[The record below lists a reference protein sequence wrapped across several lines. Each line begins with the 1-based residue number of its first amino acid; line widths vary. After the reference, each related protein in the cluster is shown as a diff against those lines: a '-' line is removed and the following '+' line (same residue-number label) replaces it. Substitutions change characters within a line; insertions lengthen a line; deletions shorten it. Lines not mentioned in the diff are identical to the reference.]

1 MFSVFERLV
10 AFRYLRARRQEG
22 FISIIAW
29 FSLLGITLGVATLI
43 IVMAVMNG
51 FREELLTR
59 VLGLNGHIN
68 ISATERQ
75 LVDFDD
81 LADRVRTAEGVA
93 AVTPII
99 EAQVMASA
107 NNVASGAIVRGLRAA
122 DFAAKPILADN
133 LKAGSMEQFTENS
146 GVFLGTRL
154 ARRMALSVGDHVT
167 LISPNGNPSAFGT
180 VPRMK
185 AYRVVGIVEIGMFE
199 YDNNFIYMPL
209 ALAQQFFRLRGAVS
223 SLEVVLNNAD
233 DARATRL
240 QIGNDLG
247 PIGYVRDWQ
256 QVHSSFFT
264 ALQVERNVMFLI
276 LTLIILIAAFN
287 IVSSQIMLV
296 NDKSKG
302 IAILRTLGAT
312 RGMILRIFFITGASV
327 GVAGT
332 VAGSVLG
339 ITFALNIESIRRSI
353 EMFSDI
359 DLFQAEIYFLSQLP
373 AKIENAEVILVIG
386 MALAL
391 SFLASI
397 YPAWRAARLDPVEL
411 LRYE

>member
-1 MFSVFERLV
+1 MFSIFERLV

-29 FSLLGITLGVATLI
+29 FSFFGITLGVATLI

-68 ISATERQ
+68 ISATGRQ
-75 LVDFDD
+75 LMDFDD
-81 LADRVRTAEGVA
+81 LADRVRAMNGVSL
-93 AVTPII
+93 VTPII

-107 NNVASGAIVRGLRAA
+107 NNVASGAVVRGLRAV
-122 DFAAKPILADN
+122 DFEAKPILADN
-133 LKAGSMEQFTENS
+133 LKAGSMEQFSKNK

-154 ARRMALSVGDHVT
+154 ANRMALSVGDHVT

-199 YDNNFIYMPL
+199 YDNNFIYMSL
-209 ALAQQFFRLRGAVS
+209 SLAQQFFRLRGAVS

-233 DARATRL
+233 EARATRL

-247 PIGYVRDWQ
+247 SIGYVRDWQ

-339 ITFALNIESIRRSI
+339 ITFALNIETIRRSI
-353 EMFSDI
+353 EMLSDI

-373 AKIENAEVILVIG
+373 AKIENAEVFLVIT
-386 MALAL
+386 MALVL
-391 SFLASI
+391 SFVASI

>member
-75 LVDFDD
+75 LVNFDG
-81 LADRVRTAEGVA
+81 LAERVRATEGVA

-122 DFAAKPILADN
+122 DFAAKPILAGN
-133 LKAGSMEQFTENS
+133 LKAGSMEQFSENK
-146 GVFLGTRL
+146 GVFLGSRL

-296 NDKSKG
+296 NDKGKG

-312 RGMILRIFFITGASV
+312 KGMILRIFFITGASV

-332 VAGSVLG
+332 VAGSVIG
-339 ITFALNIESIRRSI
+339 ISFALNIESIRRSI

-386 MALAL
+386 MALIL

>member
-1 MFSVFERLV
+1 MFSAFERLV

-22 FISIIAW
+22 FISIIALL
-29 FSLLGITLGVATLI
+29 SLLGITLGVATLI

-59 VLGLNGHIN
+59 VLGLNGHVN
-68 ISATERQ
+68 IAANERQ
-75 LVDFDD
+75 LLDFDA
-81 LADRVRTAEGVA
+81 LADRVRATEGVA

-99 EAQVMASA
+99 EGQVMVSA
-107 NNVASGAIVRGLRAA
+107 NNVASGAMVRALRAA
-122 DFAAKPILADN
+122 DFAAKPILAEN
-133 LKAGSMEQFTENS
+133 LKAGSVGRFAKGE
-146 GVFLGTRL
+146 GVFLGSRL
-154 ARRMALSVGDHVT
+154 ARRLALSVGDHVT
-167 LISPNGNPSAFGT
+167 LISPRGNPSAFGT

-185 AYRVVGIVEIGMFE
+185 AYRVIGIVEIGMFE
-199 YDNNFIYMPL
+199 YDNSFIYMPL
-209 ALAQQFFRLRGAVS
+209 GLAQKFFRLRDGIS
-223 SLEVVLNNAD
+223 SLEVVLHDAD
-233 DARATRL
+233 QASAIRAKL
-240 QIGNDLG
+240 SDELGGIGLL
-247 PIGYVRDWQ
+247 RDWQ

-276 LTLIILIAAFN
+276 LTLIIVIAAFN

-296 NDKSKG
+296 HDKGKG

-312 RGMILRIFFITGASV
+312 RTMILRIFFITGASV
-327 GVAGT
+327 GVVGT
-332 VAGSVLG
+332 VVGSVLG
-339 ITFALNIESIRRSI
+339 IAFALNIETIRRWI
-353 EMFSDI
+353 ELFSDV

-373 AKIENAEVILVIG
+373 AKINNTEVVLVVV
-386 MALAL
+386 MALVL

>member
-68 ISATERQ
+68 IAATERQ
-75 LVDFDD
+75 LMDFDD
-81 LADRVRTAEGVA
+81 LADRVRATEGVA
-93 AVTPII
+93 VVTPII

-107 NNVASGAIVRGLRAA
+107 NNIASGAVVRGLRAA
-122 DFAAKPILADN
+122 DFAAKPILAGN
-133 LKAGSMEQFTENS
+133 LKAGSMEQFSENR
-146 GVFLGTRL
+146 GIFLGTRL

-185 AYRVVGIVEIGMFE
+185 AYRVVGTVEIGMFE

-223 SLEVVLNNAD
+223 SLEIVLNNAD

-332 VAGSVLG
+332 VAGSILG
-339 ITFALNIESIRRSI
+339 VTFALNIESIRRSI

>member
-75 LVDFDD
+75 LADFDG
-81 LADRVRTAEGVA
+81 LADRIRTTEGVA

-122 DFAAKPILADN
+122 DFAAKPILAGN
-133 LKAGSMEQFTENS
+133 LKAGSMERFSENK
-146 GVFLGTRL
+146 GVFLGSRL
-154 ARRMALSVGDHVT
+154 ARRMALSVDDHVT

-185 AYRVVGIVEIGMFE
+185 AYRVIGIVEIGMFE
-199 YDNNFIYMPL
+199 YDNNFVYMPL

-223 SLEVVLNNAD
+223 SLEIVLDSAD
-233 DARATRL
+233 DAGATRVK
-240 QIGNDLG
+240 ISNDLG
-247 PIGYVRDWQ
+247 PIAYVRDWQ

-296 NDKSKG
+296 NDKGKG

-339 ITFALNIESIRRSI
+339 ITFALNIETIRRSI

-373 AKIENAEVILVIG
+373 AKVENAEVILVIG
-386 MALAL
+386 MALVL

>member
-75 LVDFDD
+75 LVDFDG
-81 LADRVRTAEGVA
+81 LAERVRATEGVA

-122 DFAAKPILADN
+122 DFAAKPILAGN
-133 LKAGSMEQFTENS
+133 LKAGSMEQFSENK
-146 GVFLGTRL
+146 GVFLGSRL
-154 ARRMALSVGDHVT
+154 ARRMALSVGDYVT

-296 NDKSKG
+296 NDKGKG

-312 RGMILRIFFITGASV
+312 KGMILRIFFITGASV

-332 VAGSVLG
+332 VAGSVIG
-339 ITFALNIESIRRSI
+339 ISFALNIESIRRSI

-386 MALAL
+386 MALIL

>member
-75 LVDFDD
+75 LVDFDG
-81 LADRVRTAEGVA
+81 LAERVRATEGVA

-122 DFAAKPILADN
+122 DFAAKPILAGN
-133 LKAGSMEQFTENS
+133 LKAGSMEQFSENK
-146 GVFLGTRL
+146 GVFLGSRL

-185 AYRVVGIVEIGMFE
+185 AYRMVGIVEIGMFE

-247 PIGYVRDWQ
+247 PIGYMRDWQ

-296 NDKSKG
+296 NDKGKG

-312 RGMILRIFFITGASV
+312 KGMILRIFFITGASV

-332 VAGSVLG
+332 VAGSVIG
-339 ITFALNIESIRRSI
+339 ISFALNIESIRRSI

-386 MALAL
+386 MALIL

>member
-75 LVDFDD
+75 LVDFDG
-81 LADRVRTAEGVA
+81 LAERVRATEGVA

-122 DFAAKPILADN
+122 DFAAKPILAGN
-133 LKAGSMEQFTENS
+133 LKAGSMEQFSENK
-146 GVFLGTRL
+146 GVFLGSRL

-296 NDKSKG
+296 NDKGKG

-312 RGMILRIFFITGASV
+312 KGMILRIFFITGASV

-332 VAGSVLG
+332 VAGSVIG
-339 ITFALNIESIRRSI
+339 ISFALNIESIRRSI

-386 MALAL
+386 MALIL

>member
-59 VLGLNGHIN
+59 ILGLNGHIN

-75 LVDFDD
+75 LVDFDG
-81 LADRVRTAEGVA
+81 LAERVRATEGVA

-122 DFAAKPILADN
+122 DFAAKPILAGN
-133 LKAGSMEQFTENS
+133 LKAGSMEQFSENK
-146 GVFLGTRL
+146 GVFLGSRL

-185 AYRVVGIVEIGMFE
+185 AYRMVGIVEIGMFE

-296 NDKSKG
+296 NDKGKG

-312 RGMILRIFFITGASV
+312 KGMILRIFFITGASV

-332 VAGSVLG
+332 VAGSVIG
-339 ITFALNIESIRRSI
+339 ISFALNIESIRRSI

-386 MALAL
+386 MALIL

>member
-29 FSLLGITLGVATLI
+29 FSLFGITLGVATLI

-68 ISATERQ
+68 ISATGRQ
-75 LVDFDD
+75 LMDFDD
-81 LADRVRTAEGVA
+81 LADRVRAMNGVSV
-93 AVTPII
+93 VTPII

-107 NNVASGAIVRGLRAA
+107 NNVASGAVVRGLRTV
-122 DFAAKPILADN
+122 DFEAKPILVDN
-133 LKAGSMEQFTENS
+133 LKAGSMEQFSKNK
-146 GVFLGTRL
+146 GVFLGIRL
-154 ARRMALSVGDHVT
+154 AHRMALSVGDHVT

-209 ALAQQFFRLRGAVS
+209 PLAQQFFRLRGAVS

-233 DARATRL
+233 EARATRL

-332 VAGSVLG
+332 IAGSVLG
-339 ITFALNIESIRRSI
+339 ITFALNIETIRRFV
-353 EMFSDI
+353 EMLSNI
-359 DLFQAEIYFLSQLP
+359 DLFQAEIYFLSKLP
-373 AKIENAEVILVIG
+373 AKIENAEVFLVIT

>member
-81 LADRVRTAEGVA
+81 LANRVRATEGVA

-133 LKAGSMEQFTENS
+133 LKAGSMEQFSENS

-154 ARRMALSVGDHVT
+154 ARRMALSVGT
-167 LISPNGNPSAFGT
+167 
-180 VPRMK
+180 
-185 AYRVVGIVEIGMFE
+185 
-199 YDNNFIYMPL
+199 
-209 ALAQQFFRLRGAVS
+209 
-223 SLEVVLNNAD
+223 
-233 DARATRL
+233 
-240 QIGNDLG
+240 
-247 PIGYVRDWQ
+247 
-256 QVHSSFFT
+256 
-264 ALQVERNVMFLI
+264 
-276 LTLIILIAAFN
+276 
-287 IVSSQIMLV
+287 
-296 NDKSKG
+296 
-302 IAILRTLGAT
+302 
-312 RGMILRIFFITGASV
+312 
-327 GVAGT
+327 
-332 VAGSVLG
+332 
-339 ITFALNIESIRRSI
+339 
-353 EMFSDI
+353 
-359 DLFQAEIYFLSQLP
+359 
-373 AKIENAEVILVIG
+373 
-386 MALAL
+386 
-391 SFLASI
+391 
-397 YPAWRAARLDPVEL
+397 
-411 LRYE
+411 

>member
-1 MFSVFERLV
+1 MFSAFERLV

-22 FISIIAW
+22 FISIIALL
-29 FSLLGITLGVATLI
+29 SLLGITLGVATLI

-59 VLGLNGHIN
+59 VLGLNGHVN
-68 ISATERQ
+68 IAANDRQ
-75 LVDFDD
+75 LLDFDA
-81 LADRVRTAEGVA
+81 LADRVRATEGVS

-99 EAQVMASA
+99 EGQVMVSA
-107 NNVASGAIVRGLRAA
+107 NNVASGAMVRALRAA
-122 DFAAKPILADN
+122 DFAAKPILAEN
-133 LKAGSMEQFTENS
+133 LKAGSVDRFAKGE
-146 GVFLGTRL
+146 GVFLGSRL
-154 ARRMALSVGDHVT
+154 ARRLALSVGDHVT
-167 LISPNGNPSAFGT
+167 LISPRGNPSAFGT

-185 AYRVVGIVEIGMFE
+185 AYRVIGIVEIGMFE
-199 YDNNFIYMPL
+199 YDNSFIYMPL
-209 ALAQQFFRLRGAVS
+209 GLAQKFFRLRDGIS
-223 SLEVVLNNAD
+223 SLEVVLHDAD
-233 DARATRL
+233 QASAIRAKL
-240 QIGNDLG
+240 SDELGGIGLL
-247 PIGYVRDWQ
+247 RDWQ

-276 LTLIILIAAFN
+276 LTLIIVIAAFN

-296 NDKSKG
+296 HDKGKG

-312 RGMILRIFFITGASV
+312 RAMILRIFFITGASV
-327 GVAGT
+327 GVVGT
-332 VAGSVLG
+332 VVGSVLG
-339 ITFALNIESIRRSI
+339 IAFALNIETIRRWI
-353 EMFSDI
+353 ELFSDV

-373 AKIENAEVILVIG
+373 AKINNTEVVLVVV
-386 MALAL
+386 MALVL

>member
-1 MFSVFERLV
+1 MFSAFERLV

-59 VLGLNGHIN
+59 ILGLNGHIN
-68 ISATERQ
+68 ISAAERQ
-75 LVDFDD
+75 LMDFDV
-81 LADRVRTAEGVA
+81 LADRIRATEGVTS
-93 AVTPII
+93 VTPLI
-99 EAQVMASA
+99 EAQAMASA
-107 NNVASGAIVRGLRAA
+107 NNVASGAIIRGLRAA

-133 LKAGSMEQFTENS
+133 LKAGSMEKFAEGN
-146 GVFLGTRL
+146 GVFLGSRL
-154 ARRMALSVGDHVT
+154 AHRMALSIGDHVT
-167 LISPNGNPSAFGT
+167 LISPQGNPSAFGT

-185 AYRVVGIVEIGMFE
+185 AYRVIGIVEIGMFE

-209 ALAQQFFRLRGAVS
+209 TLAQQFFRLRDAVS
-223 SLEVVLNNAD
+223 SLEVILENAD
-233 DARATRL
+233 DAGALRV
-240 QIGNDLG
+240 QIVNDFG
-247 PIGYVRDWQ
+247 SVGYVRDWQ
-256 QVHSSFFT
+256 QIHSSFFT

-296 NDKSKG
+296 NDKGKG

-312 RGMILRIFFITGASV
+312 KGMILRIFFITGASV
-327 GVAGT
+327 GVVGT
-332 VAGSVLG
+332 VVGGVLG
-339 ITFALNIESIRRSI
+339 IAFALNIETIRRSI
-353 EMFSDI
+353 EMFADV

-373 AKIENAEVILVIG
+373 AKINNAEVVLVVT
-386 MALAL
+386 MALVL

>member
-75 LVDFDD
+75 LVDFDG
-81 LADRVRTAEGVA
+81 LADRVRTTEGVA

-122 DFAAKPILADN
+122 DFAAKPILAGN
-133 LKAGSMEQFTENS
+133 LKSGSIEQFSENK
-146 GVFLGTRL
+146 GVFLGSRL

-185 AYRVVGIVEIGMFE
+185 AYRVIGVVEIGMFE

-209 ALAQQFFRLRGAVS
+209 ALAQKFFRLRGAVS
-223 SLEVVLNNAD
+223 SLEVVLDNAD

-296 NDKSKG
+296 NDKGKG

-312 RGMILRIFFITGASV
+312 KGMILRIFFITGASV

-386 MALAL
+386 MALVL

>member
-75 LVDFDD
+75 LVDFDG
-81 LADRVRTAEGVA
+81 LADRVRTTEGVA

-122 DFAAKPILADN
+122 DFAAKPILAGN
-133 LKAGSMEQFTENS
+133 LKAGSTEEFSENK
-146 GVFLGTRL
+146 GVFLGSRL

-185 AYRVVGIVEIGMFE
+185 AYRVIGIVEIGMFE

-233 DARATRL
+233 DAGARRL

-296 NDKSKG
+296 NDKGKG

-332 VAGSVLG
+332 VVGSVLG
-339 ITFALNIESIRRSI
+339 ITFALNIDSIRRSI

-359 DLFQAEIYFLSQLP
+359 DLFQAEIYFLSKLP

-386 MALAL
+386 MALVL

>member
-1 MFSVFERLV
+1 MFSAFERLV

-29 FSLLGITLGVATLI
+29 FSLLGIILGVATLI

-68 ISATERQ
+68 IAATERQ
-75 LVDFDD
+75 LVDFDV
-81 LADRVRTAEGVA
+81 LAARVRGTEGVTE
-93 AVTPII
+93 VTPII
-99 EAQVMASA
+99 ESQVLASA
-107 NNVASGAIVRGLRAA
+107 NNIALGAIVRALRAS
-122 DFAAKPILADN
+122 DFAAKPILAEN
-133 LKAGSMEQFTENS
+133 LKAGSIESFARGD
-146 GVFLGTRL
+146 GVFLGSRL
-154 ARRMALSVGDHVT
+154 VRRMALSVGDHVT
-167 LISPNGNPSAFGT
+167 LISPRGNPSAFGT

-185 AYRVVGIVEIGMFE
+185 AYRVIGIVEIGMFE
-199 YDNNFIYMPL
+199 YDNSFIYMPL
-209 ALAQQFFRLRGAVS
+209 PLAQKFFKLRDGVS
-223 SLEVVLNNAD
+223 SLEVVLEDAD
-233 DARATRL
+233 QAGAVRAK
-240 QIGNDLG
+240 IIEELG
-247 PIGYVRDWQ
+247 GIGYVRDWQ

-296 NDKSKG
+296 NDKGKG

-312 RGMILRIFFITGASV
+312 RIMILRIFFITGASV
-327 GVAGT
+327 GVVGT
-332 VAGSVLG
+332 VVGSGLG
-339 ITFALNIESIRRSI
+339 IAFALNIETIRRWI
-353 EMFSDI
+353 EVFSNV

-373 AKIENAEVILVIG
+373 AKIDNAEVVMVVV
-386 MALAL
+386 MALTL